1 MIDIHSHIL
10 PNVDDGS
17 KSFEITFNMLEIAKK
32 DGIDIIYATPH
43 YITGFYENT
52 FEKVSERVD
61 ELSSLLYEK
70 RIDIKILPGQEIFID
85 NYTLKDF
92 EREKIRPLSG
102 TSYMLVELP
111 MDNLPKNALEI
122 VYEIGIKGITPIIA
136 HPERYEY
143 FIKDTDIINSFIDE
157 GCLFQINSQSLL
169 GTFGKK
175 IKINSEYL
183 IKNGIISFIG
193 SDAHG
198 LDKRTPELKK
208 GIEAIL
214 KIDKVVG
221 ETILKNNSNI
231 LQVGYELIKPQKIK
245 KKSKT
250 FEIFH

>member
-10 PNVDDGS
+10 PNIDDGS

-43 YITGFYENT
+43 YITGFYENI
-52 FEKVSERVD
+52 FEEVSEKVD
-61 ELSSLLYEK
+61 ELNSLLCEK
-70 RIDIKILPGQEIFID
+70 GIDIKILPGQEIFID

-92 EREKIRPLSG
+92 EEGKIRPLSG

-111 MDNLPKNALEI
+111 MDNLPENALDI
-122 VYEIGIKGITPIIA
+122 IYDIGIKGVIPIIA

-143 FIKDTDIINSFIDE
+143 FVENPIIINSFIDE

-169 GTFGKK
+169 GIFGKK

-208 GIEAIL
+208 GIEAIS
-214 KIDKVVG
+214 KIDRAVS

-231 LQVGYELIKPQKIK
+231 LQAGYELIKPQKIK
-245 KKSKT
+245 KKSKI